1 MTRISVN
8 QLRKLLGKE
17 EIESKYK
24 NKKTVVDGIEFD
36 SQKEA
41 NYYAKLKL
49 LQRAGEV
56 KEIELQPEF
65 ELLPRFKKNGK
76 TYRPIKYIADFKV
89 TYSDGRVEIV
99 DVKGHKTEV
108 FRLKEKMFEYQYP
121 EYRLKI
127 V

>member
-56 KEIELQPEF
+56 KKIELQPEF
-65 ELLPRFKKNGK
+65 ELLPRFKKNGR

-89 TYSDGRVEIV
+89 TYSDGTVEVI

-121 EYRLKI
+121 EYSLKI